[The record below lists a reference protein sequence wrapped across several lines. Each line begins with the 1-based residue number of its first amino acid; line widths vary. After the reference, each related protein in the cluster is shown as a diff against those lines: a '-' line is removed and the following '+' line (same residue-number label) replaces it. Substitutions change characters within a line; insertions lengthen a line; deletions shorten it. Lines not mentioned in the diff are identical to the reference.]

1 MSKNTKHI
9 KERVLKRFYEKQE
22 QEKLE
27 KIEKLNKNNQDKQ
40 TLEKQI
46 DNIVDNILSKKN
58 NNDSDSVQEELTDS
72 DDNLK
77 LSVKELQDENE
88 KSIVPYFYIDYNVDS
103 IDLAK
108 NMDYKTLKIARDGLT
123 KNVMD
128 KISSGKMFDL
138 ENYHLIINCWR
149 VLTNSNIGTYSFDT
163 EKYDPKKFKVKLE
176 NTIKW
181 GSKYHIKEKL
191 GKQERDDYN
200 LFRDGVGNFLKS
212 LYHNKVK
219 IFIVSN
225 SHYSFVKNV
234 FQYYKLDKY
243 IEEYFTPSKCGL
255 PQGKIIS
262 QVDSFKDGRKIN
274 KERMFACIERYIGRL
289 PKN

>member
-9 KERVLKRFYEKQE
+9 KERILKRFYEQQE
-22 QEKLE
+22 QENQIEE
-27 KIEKLNKNNQDKQ
+27 KNKQDNKES
-40 TLEKQI
+40 LEKQI
-46 DNIVDNILSKKN
+46 DNIVDNILSRKN
-58 NNDSDSVQEELTDS
+58 DDDSDSAQEELSDS

-77 LSVKELQDENE
+77 LSVRELEDENI
-88 KSIVPYFYIDYNVDS
+88 KSVIPYFYIDYNIDS

-108 NMDYKTLKIARDGLT
+108 NMDYKTLKIDRDGLS
-123 KNVMD
+123 KPLMN

-138 ENYHLIINCWR
+138 ENYYLVINCWR
-149 VLTNSNIGTYSFDT
+149 VLTKSNIGTYSFDT

-176 NTIKW
+176 TTIKW
-181 GSKYHIKEKL
+181 GSKYHIKDKL
-191 GKQERDDYN
+191 SKHDRDNYS
-200 LFRDGVGNFLKS
+200 LFRDGVDDFLKS
-212 LYHNKVK
+212 LFHNNVK

-225 SHYSFVKNV
+225 SHYSFVKSI
-234 FQYYKLDKY
+234 FEYYKFDKY
-243 IEEYFTPSKCGL
+243 IEEYFTPSKCGM
-255 PQGKIIS
+255 PQGKLIS